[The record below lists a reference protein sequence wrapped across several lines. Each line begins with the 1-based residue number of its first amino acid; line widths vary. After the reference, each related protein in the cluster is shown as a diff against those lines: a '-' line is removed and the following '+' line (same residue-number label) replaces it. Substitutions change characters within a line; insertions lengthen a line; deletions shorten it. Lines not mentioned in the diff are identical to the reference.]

1 MNSSNMIIHLI
12 TNILNKTNKRMKK
25 IFTLIAVC
33 AMALTVNAQGK
44 YAMEEGEEVA
54 YGTQPA
60 KDKRVQNCKMYFG
73 DNTLSSGEAFKAA
86 VADASVDGYTAYTQ
100 GNGVNGNKEG
110 GTMYIFIPSID
121 GSITVAVVLNADK
134 KFHISED
141 GTDMAGF
148 EGFTVAE
155 KYYGTYSF
163 NVKANKTYKVWCDG
177 SKLGFYGFELSDQP
191 TSVKGIKNVAENN
204 GVRYNL
210 AGQKVGADYKGIA
223 IVNGKK
229 VVLK

>member
-1 MNSSNMIIHLI
+1 
-12 TNILNKTNKRMKK
+12 MKK

-44 YAMEEGEEVA
+44 YAMDEGEEIA

-60 KDKRVQNCKMYFG
+60 KEKRVENCKMYFG
-73 DNTLSSGEAFKAA
+73 DNNFDGGEAFKAA
-86 VADASVDGYTAYTQ
+86 AADGSVDGYTAYTP
-100 GNGVNGNKEG
+100 GNGVNGNKDG
-110 GTMYIFIPSID
+110 GTMYIFMPSIN

-155 KYYGTYSF
+155 KFYGTYSF
-163 NVKANKTYKVWCDG
+163 NVKAGSTYKVWCDG
-177 SKLGFYGFELSDQP
+177 SKLGFYGFELSDQA
-191 TSVKGIKNVAENN
+191 TAVKGIKNIAENN
-204 GVRYNL
+204 GVAYNL
-210 AGQKVGADYKGIA
+210 AGQKVGKDYKGVVIM
-223 IVNGKK
+223 NGRKMLQK
-229 VVLK
+229 

>member
-1 MNSSNMIIHLI
+1 
-12 TNILNKTNKRMKK
+12 MKK

-44 YAMEEGEEVA
+44 YAMDEGEEIA

-60 KDKRVQNCKMYFG
+60 KEKRVENCKMYFG
-73 DNTLSSGEAFKAA
+73 DPDATGDLQDFAA
-86 VADASVDGYTAYTQ
+86 AAADGNVEGYTAYTK
-100 GNGVNGNKEG
+100 GNNVNGNKEA
-110 GTMYIFIPSID
+110 GTVYVFKPAIN

-155 KYYGTYSF
+155 KFYGTYSF
-163 NVKANKTYKVWCDG
+163 NVKAGTTYKVWCDG
-177 SKLGFYGFELSDQP
+177 SKLGFYGFELKEGSA
-191 TSVKGIKNVAENN
+191 TGIQNAKAEKASN
-204 GVRYNL
+204 GVAYNL
-210 AGQKVGADYKGIA
+210 AGQKVAKDYKGVVIKD
-223 IVNGKK
+223 GKK
-229 VVLK
+229 MIQK

>member
-1 MNSSNMIIHLI
+1 
-12 TNILNKTNKRMKK
+12 MKK

-44 YAMEEGEEVA
+44 YAMDEGEEIA

-60 KDKRVQNCKMYFG
+60 KEKRVENCKMYFG
-73 DNTLSSGEAFKAA
+73 DNNFDGGEAFKAA
-86 VADASVDGYTAYTQ
+86 AADGSVDGYTAYTP
-100 GNGVNGNKEG
+100 GNGVNGNKDG
-110 GTMYIFIPSID
+110 GTMYIFMPSIN

-155 KYYGTYSF
+155 KFYGTYSF
-163 NVKANKTYKVWCDG
+163 NVKAGSTYKVWCDG
-177 SKLGFYGFELSDQP
+177 SKLGFYGFELSDQA
-191 TSVKGIKNVAENN
+191 TAVKGIKNIAENN
-204 GVRYNL
+204 GVAYNL
-210 AGQKVGADYKGIA
+210 AAQKVGKDYKGVVIM
-223 IVNGKK
+223 NGRKMIQK
-229 VVLK
+229 

>member
-1 MNSSNMIIHLI
+1 
-12 TNILNKTNKRMKK
+12 MKK

-33 AMALTVNAQGK
+33 AMALTANAQGK
-44 YAMEEGEEVA
+44 YAMEEGEEIA

-60 KDKRVQNCKMYFG
+60 KDKRVPNCKMYFG
-73 DNTLSSGEAFKAA
+73 DNNFEGGTDFKAA
-86 VADASVDGYTAYTQ
+86 AADAQVDGYTAYTQ
-100 GNGVNGNKEG
+100 GNGINGNKDG
-110 GTMYIFIPSID
+110 GTLYIFMPTID

-134 KFHISED
+134 AFHISED
-141 GTDMAGF
+141 GTDMAGY
-148 EGFTVAE
+148 EGIKVTE

-163 NVKANKTYKVWCDG
+163 NVKAGKTYKVWCDG
-177 SKLGFYGFELSDQP
+177 SKLGFYGFEFSDQP
-191 TSVKGIKNVAENN
+191 TSVKGIKNIVENN

-210 AGQKVGADYKGIA
+210 AGQKVGADFKGIA